1 MVIDLYSK
9 WVKKYLIYQQNM
21 YNQDWNRTLMWI
33 IVTVAIPLDIRIK
46 DSSRKKLVKTPWV
59 QNYGED
65 IFGVDEW
72 WSRLIIKYWTLIHEI
87 NPEVSCI
94 YISDKW
100 VLCISIRLSSH
111 HKANHFLRVGPVTIK
126 RIRRKKLL
134 GRLLWK
140 KYSFS
145 MDST

>member
-1 MVIDLYSK
+1 MTPIGSFSLPEDISGPRRPTKIVRPSK
-9 WVKKYLIYQQNM
+9 CSFRRE
-21 YNQDWNRTLMWI
+21 DTS
-33 IVTVAIPLDIRIK
+33 LDIRIK
-46 DSSRKKLVKTPWV
+46 DSSRKKLDKTPWV

-65 IFGVDEW
+65 VFGVDEW
-72 WSRLIIKYWTLIHEI
+72 WSSLIIKYWTLIHEI

-134 GRLLWK
+134 GMLLWK